1 MRTLIILALTLVFSS
16 IKSPSLMAFT
26 DPKIGGTVYMAKE
39 HAGKYQEGTGVLYV
53 YARTPGVKVGPP
65 VAVFRFEKPR
75 FPQAFVLT
83 AKNLIIK
90 ENQFLGP
97 FEITALLVPSGD
109 PLNKKGGFQ
118 GTDPKN
124 KTVHLGV
131 KNLSITLT
139 EAL

>member
-1 MRTLIILALTLVFSS
+1 MAF
-16 IKSPSLMAFT
+16 AFT

-39 HAGKYQEGTGVLYV
+39 HKGKFQEGTGVLYV
-53 YARTPGVKVGPP
+53 YARTPGVKMGPP

-97 FEITALLVPSGD
+97 YEITALLVPSAD
-109 PLNKKGGFQ
+109 PLNKRGSFQ
-118 GTDPKN
+118 GTDPKYSR
-124 KTVHLGV
+124 VELGV
-131 KNLSITLT
+131 KDLSITLT

>member
-1 MRTLIILALTLVFSS
+1 MRSLLILASMCIISS
-16 IKSPSLMAFT
+16 FKCLNTYAFT
-26 DPKIGGTVYMAKE
+26 DPKIGGTVYLAQQ
-39 HAGKYQEGTGVLYV
+39 HAGKYLEGTGVLYV
-53 YARTPGVKVGPP
+53 YARSPGIKNGPP

-90 ENQFLGP
+90 EVPFTGP
-97 FEITALLVPSGD
+97 YEITALLVPSGD

-118 GTDPKN
+118 GTDPKY
-124 KTVHLGV
+124 KSVSLGV
-131 KNLSITLT
+131 KNLSITLS